1 MSFKIA
7 DLFCGAGGTSAGAVD
22 AIERLGYQAQL
33 TAINHWP
40 VAVATHTVNHPTARH
55 LCTSIDDVNPRN
67 LFGEGE
73 LDLLWASP
81 ECTHHSTARGGKPI
95 NDQSRATAWCVVRW
109 AEALRPPVILV
120 ENVPEFA
127 SWGPI
132 GHNGR
137 PLKSRKGEVFRAWK
151 AALEALGYRVEHKLL
166 CAADYGDP
174 TTRTRLFVQA
184 VRGRRKIVWPS
195 PTHTRGGES
204 DLLGTRRPWVAAK
217 EIIDWTLPTPSIF
230 DRKRPLSE
238 KTMRRIM
245 AGLRK
250 FGLKNFIVP
259 QFGEREGQ
267 DPRVHDLEQPTP
279 AVTSH
284 GAGALVSPYIV
295 AWDNQSSANGEW
307 SAEQPLGTVTT
318 KTRHGVAQPFLVELR
333 GTSERQLDATA
344 RAVDAPLN
352 AITAGGVHHGL
363 AQPFLVQVAHGNG
376 TDPNGDARR
385 VKSLEE
391 PLGTV
396 CGNRG
401 DMALIEP
408 HLLPQQSDG
417 RLRPVSEPTPTVAA
431 AGAIALIEPFL
442 VEYYGTGKAQPVDQ
456 PLGTATTKARFA
468 LARPTIELH
477 GKTYLIDIGF
487 RMLQPHELA
496 AAQGFPKG
504 YQFTGT
510 KTDAVKQIGNAV
522 PCGLSRALVYAA
534 LSQSSDVSALLDVEE
549 EAAA

>member
-1 MSFKIA
+1 VSFKIA